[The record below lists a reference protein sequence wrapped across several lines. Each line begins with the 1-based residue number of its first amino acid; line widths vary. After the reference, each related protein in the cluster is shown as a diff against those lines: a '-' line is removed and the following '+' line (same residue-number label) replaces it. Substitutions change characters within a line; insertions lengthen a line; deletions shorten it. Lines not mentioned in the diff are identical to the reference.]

1 MTKIN
6 KINEAYNNVLNET
19 SLSRLFKHMNL
30 HDTGIITAYRVEEFD
45 DSGNKIKTYTKK
57 ENQQRN
63 KDLLPVLKSL
73 GYDVISIQG
82 TYIENFGSQNAKE
95 SSEHSFFVV
104 DKNDND
110 KLRKNLIKLGKHF
123 NQDSIIFIPQSGRK
137 GQLIGTKD
145 DEYSNQF
152 AYPGLRK
159 VISYNNIKFGENSE
173 FMSKTNNRPFVFES
187 IGAELNN
194 FSMMTR
200 MGMLDTAKKI
210 SLLIDEEIY
219 KDISRK

>member
-1 MTKIN
+1 MN
-6 KINEAYNNVLNET
+6 KLNEVNEAYSNVLNET

-30 HDTGIITAYRVEEFD
+30 HDTGIITAYRIEEFD
-45 DSGNKIKTYTKK
+45 EDGNNIKIYTKK

-63 KDLLPVLKSL
+63 KKLLALLKSI
-73 GYDVISIQG
+73 GYDVTSVQG
-82 TYIENFGSQNAKE
+82 AYIENFGSDNAKE
-95 SSEHSFFVV
+95 SSEHAFFVV
-104 DKNDND
+104 DKNDDD
-110 KLRKNLIKLGKHF
+110 KLRKNLKKLGKHF

-159 VISYNNIKFGENSE
+159 VISYNNIKFGEDGE
-173 FMSKTNNRPFVFES
+173 FMTKTGNRPFVFES
-187 IGAELNN
+187 VGAELNK

-200 MGMLDTAKKI
+200 MGMLDEAKKI
-210 SLLIDEEIY
+210 SKLIDEEIY
-219 KDISRK
+219 NDVLK